1 MTTYDLTQKT
11 NASTGQRIVPSHNEI
26 RLQNLEDKVT
36 SQSERLEHIVKYSM
50 SYQKRNQLLEII
62 QEYKSDNTA
71 LKEQIKDLKK
81 QLDDAESRI
90 KRLLIRFEQF
100 EYDSKDEK

>member
-1 MTTYDLTQKT
+1 
-11 NASTGQRIVPSHNEI
+11 
-26 RLQNLEDKVT
+26 
-36 SQSERLEHIVKYSM
+36 M

-71 LKEQIKDLKK
+71 LKKQIEDLKK

-100 EYDSKDEK
+100 EYEDNKK

>member
-1 MTTYDLTQKT
+1 
-11 NASTGQRIVPSHNEI
+11 
-26 RLQNLEDKVT
+26 
-36 SQSERLEHIVKYSM
+36 M

-62 QEYKSDNTA
+62 QEYKSDTVA

-100 EYDSKDEK
+100 EYEDNKDKK

>member
-1 MTTYDLTQKT
+1 
-11 NASTGQRIVPSHNEI
+11 
-26 RLQNLEDKVT
+26 
-36 SQSERLEHIVKYSM
+36 M

-62 QEYKSDNTA
+62 QEYKSDNAA
-71 LKEQIKDLKK
+71 LKKQIEDLKK

-100 EYDSKDEK
+100 EYDNKDEK